1 LNKYVRGSFVHDG
14 MLLLQAELD
23 FSRSTWA
30 LNPFCDIALE
40 EALRLRDEKI
50 VENVTVVSVGDN
62 HTPEILLTGLS
73 KGADRAIH
81 IHAERPLRQ
90 LQIAKLLHQIVK
102 KEHFDIILFGKQS
115 IDDECG
121 QTGQMLAGLL
131 GCAQAIHASK
141 VEFNQEKGGFIITK
155 ETDFG
160 LETVETTMP
169 VVITADLRLNLP
181 RYASLANIIKAKQK
195 EMLTIQADSLGIP
208 LETRI
213 KTIEYSQIDSRRSL
227 TIVDRVEDMME
238 IIRGQP

>member
-1 LNKYVRGSFVHDG
+1 

-40 EALRLRDEKI
+40 EALRLRDNKV
-50 VENVTVVSVGDN
+50 VENVTVVSVGDSYAS
-62 HTPEILLTGLS
+62 EVLLTGLS
-73 KGADRAIH
+73 KGADKAIH
-81 IHAERPLRQ
+81 VHAERPLRQ

-102 KEHFDIILFGKQS
+102 KEDFDIILFGKQS

-141 VEFNQEKGGFIITK
+141 VEFNQEKETFTITR
-155 ETDFG
+155 ETDSG
-160 LETVETTMP
+160 LETLETTIP

-195 EMLTIQADSLGIP
+195 EMLTIQADTLGIP

-213 KTIEYSQIDSRRSL
+213 RTIEYSQIDTRRSL
-227 TIVDRVEDMME
+227 TVLNRVEDMLD
-238 IIRGQP
+238 IIRGQS